1 MIIMGTTM
9 PPKKDLITDMYQRL
23 EDISVEISWR
33 EIANRYFGES
43 SSWLYPKLN
52 GRSSNGDPDG
62 FTPEEAERLR
72 GALCD
77 LSDRIRKAADRI

>member
-1 MIIMGTTM
+1 MEVTAIEKTN
-9 PPKKDLITDMYQRL
+9 LIRDMRRRM

-33 EIANRYFGES
+33 ELANQYFGKS
-43 SSWLYPKLN
+43 SSWLYHKLDGVDGK
-52 GRSSNGDPDG
+52 GRPGG

-77 LSDRIRKAADRI
+77 LADRIRRAASRI